1 MIKISGLTVKEF
13 CKQYKLAESSIYAAY
28 RKNGEQGALDLLIK
42 VKSRIDREPTQKE
55 VLNYYK
61 GYRERLDR
69 LEKEAKETKAKLLK
83 ELAVYQSLTVILAI
97 VLIIVFGF

>member
-13 CKQYKLAESSIYAAY
+13 CKRYKLAESSTYAAY
-28 RKNGEQGALDLLIK
+28 KRNGEQGALDLLIK

-55 VLNYYK
+55 VVNYYK

-69 LEKEAKETKAKLLK
+69 SEKEAKETKAKLLK
-83 ELAVYQSLTVILAI
+83 ELAVYQALIVILVA
-97 VLIIVFGF
+97 LIIVLGV